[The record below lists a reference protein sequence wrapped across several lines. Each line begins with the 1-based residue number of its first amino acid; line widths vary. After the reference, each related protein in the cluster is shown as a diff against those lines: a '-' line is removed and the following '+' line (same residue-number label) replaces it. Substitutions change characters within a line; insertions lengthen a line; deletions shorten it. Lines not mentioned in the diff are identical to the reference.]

1 VYTTPPDPI
10 GNCENSMKT
19 GKIPQDH
26 LTRSEVQGRMRV
38 KGKTMERRKE
48 GTMNEVITNNPQG
61 WHEDWDN
68 GMDIELVAEKYEE
81 LKRLEE
87 EYKGYGW
94 DEEEE

>member
-1 VYTTPPDPI
+1 
-10 GNCENSMKT
+10 
-19 GKIPQDH
+19 
-26 LTRSEVQGRMRV
+26 
-38 KGKTMERRKE
+38 
-48 GTMNEVITNNPQG
+48 MNTITINPQG

-94 DEEEE
+94 DEEE